1 MEPDCGVRST
11 STFDP
16 EAPNAV
22 QLVNELLA
30 MAVSVTSGAVGS
42 SVPDVASAAPRICA
56 GSGKSAIGPVP
67 GEQA

>member
-22 QLVNELLA
+22 QLVNELHA
-30 MAVSVTSGAVGS
+30 MAVSVTRAEPAGSGGGAVGS
-42 SVPDVASAAPRICA
+42 SVPDVASAAPRI
-56 GSGKSAIGPVP
+56 
-67 GEQA
+67 